1 MCTVYVSEKERVSEL
16 NAIKLYKTQ
25 PSKYKCIQ
33 IFYGFCVCIEFI
45 KSFFVFHCFILSSV
59 FFSLFFPYYSSLY
72 SKLVFLLL
80 LFFLLLSFPFLVSFL
95 LAEYVSILRV
105 CMGLV
110 CKATENLFDSFLY
123 TVSFIRHSLS

>member
-45 KSFFVFHCFILSSV
+45 KSFLFFTASYCHP
-59 FFSLFFPYYSSLY
+59 FFSLCFFHTILHFTPNLY
-72 SKLVFLLL
+72 FCCCCFSFC
-80 LFFLLLSFPFLVSFL
+80 FPFLFWFL
-95 LAEYVSILRV
+95 FSWRNMY
-105 CMGLV
+105 
-110 CKATENLFDSFLY
+110 LFCVFVWVWCAKRLKIYLIRFY
-123 TVSFIRHSLS
+123 TQYHLSGTA